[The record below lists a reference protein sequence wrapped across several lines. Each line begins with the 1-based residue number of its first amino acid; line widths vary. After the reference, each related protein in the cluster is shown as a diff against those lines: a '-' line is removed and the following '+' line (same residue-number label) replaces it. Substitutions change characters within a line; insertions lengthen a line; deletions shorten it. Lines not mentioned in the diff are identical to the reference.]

1 LCDRIG
7 VNPFDQPN
15 VEEAKTLARRELAEG
30 GQAEAVPATLSP
42 AELQAAARPGDYLAL
57 LAYLPPR
64 PELESVLQRV
74 RRSWGQALGVV
85 TTAAFGPRYLHSTGQ
100 LHKGGPNTGLF
111 LVVTAD
117 PASDIEV
124 PEMRTTF
131 GRLER
136 AQAMGD
142 VRALLGRGRRVCHVH
157 LSRPED
163 VDQLATAVR

>member
-1 LCDRIG
+1 
-7 VNPFDQPN
+7 
-15 VEEAKTLARRELAEG
+15 
-30 GQAEAVPATLSP
+30 
-42 AELQAAARPGDYLAL
+42 
-57 LAYLPPR
+57 
-64 PELESVLQRV
+64 
-74 RRSWGQALGVV
+74 
-85 TTAAFGPRYLHSTGQ
+85 
-100 LHKGGPNTGLF
+100 
-111 LVVTAD
+111 VVTAD

-124 PEMRTTF
+124 PEMQTTF